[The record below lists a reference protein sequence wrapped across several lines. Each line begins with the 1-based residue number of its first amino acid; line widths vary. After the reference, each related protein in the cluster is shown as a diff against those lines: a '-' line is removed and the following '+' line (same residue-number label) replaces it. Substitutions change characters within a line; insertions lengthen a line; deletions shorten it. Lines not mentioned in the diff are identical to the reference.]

1 MMIMTNVLLL
11 VQMLAFSKIPPF
23 GKSNHDGDQLHLM
36 YIRLQIIHTIHIVYI
51 ICTYLIIIIPKLNV
65 DMRKQN
71 G

>member
-23 GKSNHDGDQLHLM
+23 GKSNHHGDQLHLM
-36 YIRLQIIHTIHIVYI
+36 YVRLRIIHIVYI
-51 ICTYLIIIIPKLNV
+51 ICTYLIIIIPTVNV